1 MALPP
6 YAEGLETW
14 PLAAMV
20 QGPPAKKKALVLSKF
35 IWEGLLFALLEAYHH
50 PLGRVA
56 VTDRARVGAGGDHNG
71 MC

>member
-1 MALPP
+1 MASSSHGSRTPS
-6 YAEGLETW
+6 
-14 PLAAMV
+14 
-20 QGPPAKKKALVLSKF
+20 KKKALVLSKF

-56 VTDRARVGAGGDHNG
+56 VTDRAKVGAGGDHNG